1 MKNYLKFQKGRMQGE
16 AEGRF
21 QACLLTVII
30 LMYRLIPFIV
40 APIVGVASVYHGS
53 GIGFSA
59 W

>member
-30 LMYRLIPFIV
+30 IMYRLIPFIV
-40 APIVGVASVYHGS
+40 VPIGAASYYHGS
-53 GIGFSA
+53 GAGFSA